1 MNQAV
6 SPGVNTGTPIDRNG
20 PGVNTS
26 GSPNSRQGPNSGQ
39 SLRDPFASLRD
50 AKVKTKAKPRVK
62 AAPPPKHPPGT
73 PFVLN
78 DYAKHIGGTLVGSGS
93 CVALPQTL
101 VPAVG
106 NTSLWRR
113 GEAVVGNKTILP
125 GTLVATFETNGK
137 YLSNEHDNHAA
148 IYIAQ
153 VTAGENGET
162 QTGIKVLDQWK
173 GKKPHPPQTRVM
185 STTIFKTYEKPIK
198 TKYGVNTLYEN
209 PSDNGN
215 ALFIIVH

>member
-39 SLRDPFASLRD
+39 PLRDPFASLRSAK
-50 AKVKTKAKPRVK
+50 AKVKAKPRVK
-62 AAPPPKHPPGT
+62 AAPTPKYPPGT
-73 PFVLN
+73 PFVLT
-78 DYAKHIGGTLVGSGS
+78 DYANYVGTEPKGSGS

-113 GEAVVGNKTILP
+113 GDAVVGNKTILP
-125 GTLVATFETNGK
+125 GTLVATFETDGK
-137 YLSNEHDNHAA
+137 YHSNAHDNHAA
-148 IYIAQ
+148 IYI
-153 VTAGENGET
+153 GEVKEGVNGET
-162 QTGIKVLDQWK
+162 QTGIRVLDQWT
-173 GKKPHPPQTRVM
+173 GKKPNTRIMRFLGTHEKEVKLK
-185 STTIFKTYEKPIK
+185 SGVKTMY
-198 TKYGVNTLYEN
+198 VN
-209 PSDNGN
+209 PSDNGS
-215 ALFIIVH
+215 ALYIIVH